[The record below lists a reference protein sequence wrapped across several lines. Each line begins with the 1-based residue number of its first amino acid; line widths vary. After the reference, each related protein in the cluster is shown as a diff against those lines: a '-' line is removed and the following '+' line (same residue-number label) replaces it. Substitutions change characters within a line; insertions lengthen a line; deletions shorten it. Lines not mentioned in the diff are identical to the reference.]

1 VARRLYVAKDEN
13 LTVVSRGRVRM
24 GGAQRVVRPW
34 GVLVERAS
42 GSARGERASGPV
54 PGERAAASPDQVAA
68 PQERTTGP
76 GRQRKSRALASLA
89 DAAFVVVPPVLA
101 GSVTATFAPVEA
113 GFAVGGCLLLA
124 TSALAQPLRRR
135 LASRGP
141 RAGGHETR
149 VLTSERAAF
158 HRAINLAERISETWP
173 ALGSMVDI
181 TDAERTLSEALWE
194 IADLLSRR
202 QTLTGILADL
212 SRPEFAAQPSG
223 ELTAQLRAT
232 KEALSE
238 MDADLAR
245 REASLR
251 RADEAG
257 REFLREQDMRQA
269 IRAAEDELTTPVS
282 LSDAG
287 THLADQTRSVLEAYR
302 ELTR

>member
-1 VARRLYVAKDEN
+1 MARRLYVARDEN

-24 GGAQRVVRPW
+24 GGAHRVDHPW
-34 GVLVERAS
+34 GALVERA
-42 GSARGERASGPV
+42 GAPALRERAT
-54 PGERAAASPDQVAA
+54 ASQDRVTDTQGLVSR
-68 PQERTTGP
+68 PQKRVTAVGSQSK
-76 GRQRKSRALASLA
+76 RRALAAIA
-89 DAAFVVVPPVLA
+89 DATFVVVPPVLA
-101 GSVTATFAPVEA
+101 GSITAAFAPVEV
-113 GFAVGGCLLLA
+113 GYGVGGCLLLA
-124 TSALAQPLRRR
+124 TSALVQPLRRR
-135 LASRGP
+135 LTSRGP
-141 RAGGHETR
+141 RAGRHETR
-149 VLTSERAAF
+149 VLTSERSAL
-158 HRAINLAERISETWP
+158 HRAINLADRISETWP

-181 TDAERTLSEALWE
+181 PDAEHALSEALWE
-194 IADLLSRR
+194 IADLLFRR
-202 QTLTGILADL
+202 QTLTSILADL

-238 MDADLAR
+238 LDVDLAR

-257 REFLREQDMRQA
+257 RDFLREQDMRHA
-269 IRAAEDELTTPVS
+269 IKAAEDELTTPVL